1 MNFRGGGASCN
12 PAPVRVFFKFT
23 WLGLFVPFV
32 GDLFSL
38 NSSLARYRFENKSP
52 TNFVKY
58 DRNNNITNSSPLTV
72 HRLLI
77 NETAFSRFTSHFSPL
92 KKPAFTLAEVL
103 ITLGII
109 GIVAA
114 MTLPTVINRANE
126 KQWQVAYKK
135 AYSTIQQAFL
145 RAQENGEIVDITQ
158 QLSSSGGAYTSA
170 IGENFKTLSKYIK
183 TTKTCFDNNADE
195 CWECDKG
202 QAGRGNAPDWLGCLK
217 GAYAFID
224 TSGIAWHLY
233 SNIEWPILVDVNG
246 FKNPNKLGKD
256 RFVLMFGSN
265 NDSTPYSSNVTQILP
280 WVDFLYK
287 GRWCPEGNCLYQTWI
302 LK

>member
-38 NSSLARYRFENKSP
+38 NSSPARYRFENKSP
-52 TNFVKY
+52 TNFFAKKQ
-58 DRNNNITNSSPLTV
+58 SK
-72 HRLLI
+72 
-77 NETAFSRFTSHFSPL
+77 NETDFPPL
-92 KKPAFTLAEVL
+92 KNPAFTLAEVL

-109 GIVAA
+109 GIVAS
-114 MTLPTVINRANE
+114 MTLPSVINRANE

-145 RAQENGEIVDITQ
+145 RAQENGEIVDITAKTVVD
-158 QLSSSGGAYTSA
+158 GVGYTPA

>member
-1 MNFRGGGASCN
+1 MKKQTMIEFPGGGASCN

-38 NSSLARYRFENKSP
+38 NSSPARYRFENKSP
-52 TNFVKY
+52 TNFFAKKQ
-58 DRNNNITNSSPLTV
+58 SK
-72 HRLLI
+72 
-77 NETAFSRFTSHFSPL
+77 NETDFSPL
-92 KKPAFTLAEVL
+92 KNPAFTLAEVL

-109 GIVAA
+109 GIVAS
-114 MTLPTVINRANE
+114 MTLPSVINRANE

-145 RAQENGEIVDITQ
+145 RAQENGEIVDITAKTVVD
-158 QLSSSGGAYTSA
+158 GVGYTPA

-183 TTKTCFDNNADE
+183 TTKTCFDKNADE

-217 GAYAFID
+217 SSYAFID
-224 TSGIAWHLY
+224 TSGISWYLY
-233 SNIEWPILVDVNG
+233 RNIEWPILVDVNG

>member
-1 MNFRGGGASCN
+1 MSFRGGGVTYN
-12 PAPVRVFFKFT
+12 PAPVRVFSNFT
-23 WLGLFVPFV
+23 WLGLFSPFL

-58 DRNNNITNSSPLTV
+58 DRNNNITNS
-72 HRLLI
+72 
-77 NETAFSRFTSHFSPL
+77 SPL

-145 RAQENGEIVDITQ
+145 RAQENGEIVDIT
-158 QLSSSGGAYTSA
+158 SKSVVDGAGYTPA

-183 TTKTCFDNNADE
+183 TTKTCFDKNADE

-217 GAYAFID
+217 SSYAFID
-224 TSGIAWHLY
+224 TSGISWYLY

>member
-1 MNFRGGGASCN
+1 M
-12 PAPVRVFFKFT
+12 
-23 WLGLFVPFV
+23 
-32 GDLFSL
+32 GDLFSQTR
-38 NSSLARYRFENKSP
+38 SLARYRFENKSP
-52 TNFVKY
+52 KNFSAY
-58 DRNNNITNSSPLTV
+58 DRNNNVTNSSPLTV

-77 NETAFSRFTSHFSPL
+77 NETDFSRFTSHFSPL
-92 KKPAFTLAEVL
+92 KNPAFTLAEVL

-114 MTLPTVINRANE
+114 MMLPTVINRANE

-145 RAQENGEIVDITQ
+145 RAQDNGEIIDITAKVSEEGV
-158 QLSSSGGAYTSA
+158 LYTPA

-183 TTKTCFDNNADE
+183 TTKTCFDHNADE

-202 QAGRGNAPDWLGCLK
+202 QAGYLYSGGPNWLGCGK
-217 GAYAFID
+217 YSYAFID
-224 TSGIAWHLY
+224 YSGIAWYLY
-233 SNIEWPILVDVNG
+233 SNQEAPILVDVNG

-256 RFVLMFGSN
+256 RFVLMFGAN
-265 NDSTPYSSNVTQILP
+265 NDNTDLYSSTVTQILP
-280 WVDFLYK
+280 REDVLNK
-287 GRWCPEGNCLYQTWI
+287 GRWCPDGNCLYQSWI

>member
-1 MNFRGGGASCN
+1 MSFRGGGVTYN
-12 PAPVRVFFKFT
+12 PAPVRVFSNFT
-23 WLGLFVPFV
+23 WLGLFSPFL

-58 DRNNNITNSSPLTV
+58 DRNNNITNS
-72 HRLLI
+72 
-77 NETAFSRFTSHFSPL
+77 SPL

-145 RAQENGEIVDITQ
+145 RAQENGEIVDIT
-158 QLSSSGGAYTSA
+158 SKSVVDGAGYTPA

-183 TTKTCFDNNADE
+183 TTKTCFDNNPEE
-195 CWECDKG
+195 CWECNNG
-202 QAGRGNAPDWLGCLK
+202 QAGIGSAPDWLGCR
-217 GAYAFID
+217 ANSYAFID
-224 TSGIAWHLY
+224 YSGIAWYLY
-233 SNIEWPILVDVNG
+233 QNTEYPILVDVNG

-256 RFVLMFGSN
+256 RFVLMFGAN
-265 NDSTPYSSNVTQILP
+265 NDNTNKYSSSVTQILP
-280 WVDFLYK
+280 YRDIISK
-287 GRWCPEGNCLYQTWI
+287 GRWCPDGNCLYQSWI

>member
-38 NSSLARYRFENKSP
+38 NSSPARYRFENKSP

-58 DRNNNITNSSPLTV
+58 DRNNNITNSSPL
-72 HRLLI
+72 
-77 NETAFSRFTSHFSPL
+77 

-109 GIVAA
+109 GIVAS
-114 MTLPTVINRANE
+114 MTLPSVINRANE

-145 RAQENGEIVDITQ
+145 RAQENGEIVDITAKTVVD
-158 QLSSSGGAYTSA
+158 GVGYTPA

>member
-1 MNFRGGGASCN
+1 MNFRGGGGVLY

-58 DRNNNITNSSPLTV
+58 DRNNNITNS
-72 HRLLI
+72 
-77 NETAFSRFTSHFSPL
+77 SPL

-145 RAQENGEIVDITQ
+145 RAQENGEIVDIT
-158 QLSSSGGAYTSA
+158 SKSVVDGAGYIPA

-183 TTKTCFDNNADE
+183 TTKTCFDKNADE

-217 GAYAFID
+217 SSYAFID
-224 TSGIAWHLY
+224 TSGISWYLY

>member
-1 MNFRGGGASCN
+1 MNFRGGGAAYN
-12 PAPVRVFFKFT
+12 PAPVRVFSKFT
-23 WLGLFVPFV
+23 WLGLFVPFL

-58 DRNNNITNSSPLTV
+58 DRNNNITNS
-72 HRLLI
+72 
-77 NETAFSRFTSHFSPL
+77 SPL

-145 RAQENGEIVDITQ
+145 RAQENGEIVDITAKTVVN
-158 QLSSSGGAYTSA
+158 GVGYTPA

-183 TTKTCFDNNADE
+183 TTKTCFDNNPEE
-195 CWECDKG
+195 CWECNNG
-202 QAGRGNAPDWLGCLK
+202 QAGIGSAPDWLGCR
-217 GAYAFID
+217 ANSYAFID
-224 TSGIAWHLY
+224 YSGIAWYLY
-233 SNIEWPILVDVNG
+233 QNTEYPILVDVNG

>member
-38 NSSLARYRFENKSP
+38 NSSPARYRFENKSP
-52 TNFVKY
+52 TNFFAKKQ
-58 DRNNNITNSSPLTV
+58 SK
-72 HRLLI
+72 
-77 NETAFSRFTSHFSPL
+77 NETDFPPL
-92 KKPAFTLAEVL
+92 KNPAFTLAEVL

-109 GIVAA
+109 GIVAS
-114 MTLPTVINRANE
+114 MTLPSVINRANE

-145 RAQENGEIVDITQ
+145 RAQENGEIVDITAKTVVD
-158 QLSSSGGAYTSA
+158 GVGYTPA

-183 TTKTCFDNNADE
+183 TTKTCFDNNPEE
-195 CWECDKG
+195 CWECNNG
-202 QAGRGNAPDWLGCLK
+202 QAGIGSAPDWLGCR
-217 GAYAFID
+217 ANSYAFID
-224 TSGIAWHLY
+224 YSGIAWYLY
-233 SNIEWPILVDVNG
+233 QNTEYPILVDVNG

-256 RFVLMFGSN
+256 RFVLMFGAN
-265 NDSTPYSSNVTQILP
+265 NDNTNKYSSSVTQILP
-280 WVDFLYK
+280 RGDIIPK
-287 GRWCPEGNCLYQTWI
+287 GRWCPDGNCLYQSWI

>member
-58 DRNNNITNSSPLTV
+58 DRNNNITNSSPL
-72 HRLLI
+72 
-77 NETAFSRFTSHFSPL
+77 

-145 RAQENGEIVDITQ
+145 RAQENGEIVDIT
-158 QLSSSGGAYTSA
+158 SKSVVDGVGYTPA

-183 TTKTCFDNNADE
+183 TTKTCFDNNPEE
-195 CWECDKG
+195 CWECNNG
-202 QAGRGNAPDWLGCLK
+202 QAGIGSAPDWLGCR
-217 GAYAFID
+217 ANSYAFID
-224 TSGIAWHLY
+224 YSGIAWYLY
-233 SNIEWPILVDVNG
+233 QNTEYPILVDVNG

-256 RFVLMFGSN
+256 RFVLMFGAN
-265 NDSTPYSSNVTQILP
+265 NDNTNKYSSSVTQILP
-280 WVDFLYK
+280 YRDIISK
-287 GRWCPEGNCLYQTWI
+287 GRWCPDGNCLYQSWI

>member
-1 MNFRGGGASCN
+1 MKKQTMIEFPGGGASCN

-23 WLGLFVPFV
+23 WLGLFVPFL

-38 NSSLARYRFENKSP
+38 NSSPARYRFENKSP
-52 TNFVKY
+52 KNFVKY
-58 DRNNNITNSSPLTV
+58 DRNNNITNS
-72 HRLLI
+72 
-77 NETAFSRFTSHFSPL
+77 SPL

-109 GIVAA
+109 GIVAS
-114 MTLPTVINRANE
+114 MTLPSVINRANE

-145 RAQENGEIVDITQ
+145 RAQENGEIVDITAKTVVD
-158 QLSSSGGAYTSA
+158 GVGYTPA

-183 TTKTCFDNNADE
+183 TTKTCFDNNPEE
-195 CWECDKG
+195 CWECNNG
-202 QAGRGNAPDWLGCLK
+202 QAGIGSAPDWLGCRSNS
-217 GAYAFID
+217 YAFID
-224 TSGIAWHLY
+224 YSGIAWYLY
-233 SNIEWPILVDVNG
+233 QNTEYPILVDVNG

-256 RFVLMFGSN
+256 RFVLMFGAN
-265 NDSTPYSSNVTQILP
+265 NDNTNKYSSSVTQILP
-280 WVDFLYK
+280 RGDIIPK
-287 GRWCPEGNCLYQTWI
+287 GRWCPDGNCLYQSWI

>member
-1 MNFRGGGASCN
+1 M
-12 PAPVRVFFKFT
+12 
-23 WLGLFVPFV
+23 PFV

-58 DRNNNITNSSPLTV
+58 DRNNNITNS
-72 HRLLI
+72 
-77 NETAFSRFTSHFSPL
+77 SPL

-145 RAQENGEIVDITQ
+145 RAQENGEIVDIT
-158 QLSSSGGAYTSA
+158 SKSVVDGAGYTPA

-183 TTKTCFDNNADE
+183 TTKTCFDKNADE

-217 GAYAFID
+217 SSYAFID
-224 TSGIAWHLY
+224 TSGISWYLY